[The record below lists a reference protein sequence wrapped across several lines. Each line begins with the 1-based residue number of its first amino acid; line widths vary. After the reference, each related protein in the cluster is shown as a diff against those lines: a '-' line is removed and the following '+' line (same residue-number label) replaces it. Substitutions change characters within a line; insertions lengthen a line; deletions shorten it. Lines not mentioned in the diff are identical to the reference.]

1 MNNRR
6 YFYYFVKRLFDI
18 VVSLI
23 GIILLIPFSLLIKII
38 YLLNFDFKSIF
49 YIQER
54 IGKNGKPFK
63 IIKYRTMV
71 LDSDK
76 KLNELLKDKDYKSE
90 WDNKQKINNDPRI
103 TKIGKLL
110 RKHAIDEIPQV
121 INIFLGSMSFV
132 GPRPL
137 IKDELEKH
145 NGKEIYNSVKPG
157 LTGYWI
163 INRKKDE
170 TYKDRLDLE
179 YYYINNCSIL
189 LDLKCIFKTIILVG
203 RSNI

>member
-18 VVSLI
+18 VLSLI

-38 YLLNFDFKSIF
+38 YLLHLDFKSIF

-54 IGKNGKPFK
+54 IGKNGEPFK
-63 IIKYRTMV
+63 LIKYRTMV

-76 KLNELLKDKDYKSE
+76 KLNELLKDKKYKTE

-121 INIFLGSMSFV
+121 MNIFLGSMSFV

-137 IKDELEKH
+137 IKGELEKH
-145 NGKEIYNSVKPG
+145 NGDKKYNSIKPG

-163 INRKKDE
+163 INRKRDE
-170 TYKDRLDLE
+170 SYKDRLNLE
-179 YYYINNCSIL
+179 YYYIDNQSIK
-189 LDLKCIFKTIILVG
+189 LDLICLIKTITKIL
-203 RSNI
+203 

>member
-76 KLNELLKDKDYKSE
+76 ELNELLKDKDYKSE

-110 RKHAIDEIPQV
+110 RKHALDEIPQV

-137 IKDELEKH
+137 IKGELEKH

>member
-18 VVSLI
+18 VLSLI

-38 YLLNFDFKSIF
+38 YLLTLDFKSIF
-49 YIQER
+49 FIQER
-54 IGKNGKPFK
+54 IGKNGKTFK
-63 IIKYRTMV
+63 LIKYRTMI

-76 KLNELLKDKDYKSE
+76 ELDKLLKNKSYKSE
-90 WDNKQKINNDPRI
+90 WDNKQKIKNDPRI
-103 TKIGKLL
+103 TNIGKKL

-137 IKDELEKH
+137 VKGELEKH
-145 NGKEIYNSVKPG
+145 NGNKKYNNIKPG

-163 INRKKDE
+163 INRRKEE

-179 YYYINNCSIL
+179 YYYIDNQSIK
-189 LDLKCIFKTIILVG
+189 LDLICLIKTITKIL
-203 RSNI
+203 

>member
-103 TKIGKLL
+103 TKIGKFL

-137 IKDELEKH
+137 IKGELEKH

>member
-71 LDSDK
+71 LESDK
-76 KLNELLKDKDYKSE
+76 ELNELLKDKDYKSE

-103 TKIGKLL
+103 TKIGKFL
-110 RKHAIDEIPQV
+110 RKHGIDEIPQV

-137 IKDELEKH
+137 IKGELEKH